1 MQLKF
6 LTVSNTQT
14 REIIM
19 VKGYVKDV
27 LIRMILLK
35 KNKDTLITLFYLKI
49 KKHVIQKLMVVDPK
63 SMENAN

>member
-1 MQLKF
+1 
-6 LTVSNTQT
+6 VSHTQT

-19 VKGYVKDV
+19 VKGYVLDV
-27 LIRMILLK
+27 LISMILQK